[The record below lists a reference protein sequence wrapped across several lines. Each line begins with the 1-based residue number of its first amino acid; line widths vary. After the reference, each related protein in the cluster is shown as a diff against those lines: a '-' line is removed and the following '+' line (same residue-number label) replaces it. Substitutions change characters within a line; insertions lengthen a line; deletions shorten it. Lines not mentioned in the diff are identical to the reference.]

1 VGETDGEGI
10 GFIGF
15 WIMEKAEKGAGHKG
29 DLFFAGGSFS
39 GGCFFNEFGWV
50 LVDGEACSGGN
61 EKGNAAGASEHDG
74 GAGILHIDD

>member
-1 VGETDGEGI
+1 MGETDGEGI

-15 WIMEKAEKGAGHKG
+15 WIMEKTEEGAGHKC
-29 DLFFAGGSFS
+29 DLFFAGASFS

-50 LVDGEACSGGN
+50 LVDDEACPGGN
-61 EKGNAAGASEHDG
+61 EKGNAACASEDDG